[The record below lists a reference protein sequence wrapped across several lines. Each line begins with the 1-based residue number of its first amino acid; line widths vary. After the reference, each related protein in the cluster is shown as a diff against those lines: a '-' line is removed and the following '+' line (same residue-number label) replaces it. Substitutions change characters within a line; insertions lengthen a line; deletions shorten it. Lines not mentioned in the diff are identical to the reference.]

1 MAACQMAQGHGS
13 VHLGHRTDQPHKHRH
28 HRQNRQSVGVG
39 GHGPQHFPHLGQVV
53 EEALITG
60 NDQYTDN
67 RHQDAEHGDHHGADE
82 LGGHQLPGLD
92 GNGEHEVALI
102 LQQALIKPG
111 NDDHRGHHHHR
122 HNQQHIQQHH
132 QGVDQTQALLGIQ
145 ASTRKQAVDPGHH
158 QQHAP
163 QGQEN
168 LEHGFEVIFQQFSQ
182 HSSHLP
188 EDWPGT
194 CPGTRRPR
202 SCPPGP
208 GCRLRPRGPTPGP
221 AGGTPPR
228 PAPAPRL
235 Q

>member
-1 MAACQMAQGHGS
+1 MAARQMAQGHGG
-13 VHLGHRTDQPHKHRH
+13 VHLGHRTDQPHKHRY

-67 RHQDAEHGDHHGADE
+67 RHQDAEHGDHHGAE
-82 LGGHQLPGLD
+82 QLGGQQLPGLHR
-92 GNGEHEVALI
+92 NGEHEVALI
-102 LQQALIKPG
+102 LQQTLVEPG
-111 NDDHRGHHHHR
+111 NDDNGGHHHHR
-122 HNQQHIQQHH
+122 HDEQHIHHTQQRGEDAH
-132 QGVDQTQALLGIQ
+132 AAPLGQRGAGDEPI
-145 ASTRKQAVDPGHH
+145 DPGHH
-158 QQHAP
+158 QQHPP

-202 SCPPGP
+202 SCPPGL
-208 GCRLRPRGPTPGP
+208 GCRPPPRGPPLGPG
-221 AGGTPPR
+221 GGTPPR

>member
-1 MAACQMAQGHGS
+1 MAQSHGG
-13 VHLGHRTDQPHKHRH
+13 VHLRHRADDTHKEGDHQQNDQGQEVGNIFHAHLPKFRQHLAHLREIGDDGHRG
-28 HRQNRQSVGVG
+28 QS
-39 GHGPQHFPHLGQVV
+39 HN
-53 EEALITG
+53 AA
-60 NDQYTDN
+60 DD
-67 RHQDAEHGDHHGADE
+67 GDHHGADE
-82 LGGHQLPGLD
+82 LGGHQLPGLH
-92 GNGEHEVALI
+92 GNGEHQVALI
-102 LQQALIKPG
+102 LQQALVEPG
-111 NDDHRGHHHHR
+111 NDDDGGHHHHR
-122 HNQQHIQQHH
+122 HDEQHIHHTQQRGEDAH
-132 QGVDQTQALLGIQ
+132 AAPLGQRGAGDEPI
-145 ASTRKQAVDPGHH
+145 DPGHH
-158 QQHAP
+158 QQHPP